1 MKLLKYMLMLAAGA
15 VASTGCTDITDYPDG
30 RMDFEHI
37 FQNPKLVGGYMNACY
52 VEGVN
57 GYGDFFGDK
66 TYMASATRLMTPTML
81 QAAPCTSG
89 TTAS

>member
-37 FQNPKLVGGYMNACY
+37 FQNPKLVEIGR
-52 VEGVN
+52 
-57 GYGDFFGDK
+57 
-66 TYMASATRLMTPTML
+66 ASCRERV
-81 QAAPCTSG
+81 
-89 TTAS
+89 